1 MIDIKIIQAIVRE
14 AAELFSNRK
23 AVRQVRE
30 KGAYDYVTAVDE
42 AVQKYI
48 QEKLNELYP
57 YIQFVGEEKENK
69 AVDLNGIVYNPFSNE
84 MYYAEKG
91 NGSYL
96 NGKRIH
102 VGTATTMGKSLI
114 SIGTSPYYKE
124 ETEENFQ
131 MFSKIFKECQDIR
144 RCGAASLDLAHVACG
159 RIDGYM
165 ENHLKLWDYAAGT
178 LLVREAGGEVFAY
191 NGEKLEMEFDGNIV
205 AGNRR
210 IAECLIKHTAY
221 SGYNSDTN

>member
-1 MIDIKIIQAIVRE
+1 
-14 AAELFSNRK
+14 
-23 AVRQVRE
+23 
-30 KGAYDYVTAVDE
+30 
-42 AVQKYI
+42 
-48 QEKLNELYP
+48 
-57 YIQFVGEEKENK
+57 
-69 AVDLNGIVYNPFSNE
+69 

-102 VGTATTMGKSLI
+102 VGTATTMGESLI